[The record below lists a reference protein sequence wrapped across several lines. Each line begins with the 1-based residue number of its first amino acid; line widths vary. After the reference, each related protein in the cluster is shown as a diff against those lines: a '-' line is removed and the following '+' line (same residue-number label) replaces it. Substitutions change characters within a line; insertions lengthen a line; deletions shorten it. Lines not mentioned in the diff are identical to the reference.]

1 MKPSQKT
8 CLWKERII
16 FFGLKKDM
24 SQSDETAAGTRLF
37 RLIAL
42 YAAAGQTDSRN
53 RSAGLAVGND
63 LAPTIRYMISSP
75 KISRQSFTQD
85 M

>member
-1 MKPSQKT
+1 MKLSQKT

-42 YAAAGQTDSRN
+42 YAAAGQTDALKAFYN
-53 RSAGLAVGND
+53 TWADKGMNAWADQFENI
-63 LAPTIRYMISSP
+63 A
-75 KISRQSFTQD
+75 
-85 M
+85 